1 MALQETKLY
10 FQKKKMALG
19 VTGIIDDIVRSAD
32 KNRRI
37 KRITKNENLG
47 KF

>member
-1 MALQETKLY
+1 MLEE
-10 FQKKKMALG
+10 KMALG

-32 KNRRI
+32 KNGRM

-47 KF
+47 KLWNHI